1 MPIQNNKTEILD
13 SIKNTNQC
21 QRNWEKTSVRPGD
34 IQFFKSV
41 IENVPKKQGQ
51 IFHEVLFIENRP
63 LIRKLYSHAREEGY
77 QVAHNS
83 QVNAP
88 LLVVYVPY
96 TQKYLEKISKDVSTN
111 FNKVVDENTWFP
123 YTDDDI
129 TTSMGMHMGILA
141 LVANQIGYK
150 TGFCS
155 CYDKKFK
162 KIIKTLI
169 NKDIVTTDGILCLG
183 IGLANENI
191 DYNYDEGIKTHI
203 FSHKNVWSD
212 NNIRHIK

>member
-1 MPIQNNKTEILD
+1 
-13 SIKNTNQC
+13 
-21 QRNWEKTSVRPGD
+21 
-34 IQFFKSV
+34 
-41 IENVPKKQGQ
+41 
-51 IFHEVLFIENRP
+51 
-63 LIRKLYSHAREEGY
+63 
-77 QVAHNS
+77 
-83 QVNAP
+83 
-88 LLVVYVPY
+88 
-96 TQKYLEKISKDVSTN
+96 
-111 FNKVVDENTWFP
+111 
-123 YTDDDI
+123 
-129 TTSMGMHMGILA
+129 MGMHMGILA

-155 CYDKKFK
+155 CYNKKFK

-203 FSHKNVWSD
+203 FSHKNVWSN

>member
-1 MPIQNNKTEILD
+1 MSIQNNKTEILD

-21 QRNWEKTSVRPGD
+21 QRNWEKTSVTPED

-41 IENVPKKQGQ
+41 LENVPKKQGQ
-51 IFHEVLFIENRP
+51 IFHEVLFIENQV
-63 LIRKLYSHAREEGY
+63 LIKKLYSYSREQDY
-77 QVAHNS
+77 KFAHNP

-96 TQKYLEKISKDVSTN
+96 TEEHLETISKDVLNN
-111 FNKVVDENTWFP
+111 FNKVVDENTSFP
-123 YTDDDI
+123 YFGVDI
-129 TTSMGMHMGILA
+129 ATSMGMHMGILA
-141 LVANQIGYK
+141 LAANQIGYK

-155 CYDKKFK
+155 CFNKKFRK
-162 KIIKTLI
+162 TIERLITKDKIE
-169 NKDIVTTDGILCLG
+169 TDGMLCLG
-183 IGLANENI
+183 IGLANQNI
-191 DYNYDEGIKTHI
+191 DYNYDENLKTRI